1 MAGVSAGQ
9 LVVVL
14 AIVIF
19 LIIVFW
25 RIAIPLL
32 AAIVLAKVVVG
43 VMSMMS
49 QVPGAG
55 VPAASA
61 AIFLPLIM

>member
-9 LVVVL
+9 LVVIL
-14 AIVIF
+14 GIVIF

-32 AAIVLAKVVVG
+32 AAFVLAKVVVA
-43 VMSMMS
+43 VMGAMAA
-49 QVPGAG
+49 VPGAG
-55 VPAASA
+55 AAA
-61 AIFLPLIM
+61 DVFLPLLR

>member
-1 MAGVSAGQ
+1 MAGVTAGQ
-9 LVVVL
+9 LVIVL

-32 AAIVLAKVVVG
+32 AAIVLAKVVVA
-43 VMSMMS
+43 VMSTMS
-49 QVPGAG
+49 QVPAIERARRDL
-55 VPAASA
+55 PAAA
-61 AIFLPLIM
+61 

>member
-1 MAGVSAGQ
+1 MAGVTAGQ
-9 LVVVL
+9 LAIVL

-32 AAIVLAKVVVG
+32 AAIVLAKVVVA
-43 VMSMMS
+43 VMSTMS
-49 QVPGAG
+49 QVPAM
-55 VPAASA
+55 STHA
-61 AIFLPLIM
+61 AIFLPFLT

>member
-1 MAGVSAGQ
+1 MAGVSASQ
-9 LVVVL
+9 LVIIL

-32 AAIVLAKVVVG
+32 AAFLLAKVVVA
-43 VMSMMS
+43 VMSTMS
-49 QVPGAG
+49 QLPGAG
-55 VPAASA
+55 VPPAAA
-61 AIFLPLIM
+61 AAFLPLIL